1 MKVTL
6 NSGIVIECSVDEYEE
21 LLTRGLISEE
31 VENLIK
37 DTMTLPRKKYAPE
50 PQVECAPLYG
60 CVLKQ
65 EPISL
70 KNNPKLENDINFSIN
85 EQKVKEEKATD
96 YSKENSAKVSN
107 FLESQ
112 SFTMKC
118 SEPENKEKENEYNQN
133 IPKIDKVY
141 VEIKLEKEVAK
152 DREHLKEIIKK
163 NIDKYGNNCDLTL
176 VDVSNVT
183 DMDYLF
189 EGSDFNGDISN
200 WDVSHVT
207 NMNGMFSKSK
217 FNGNISK
224 WDVSNVKYMNFM
236 FADSEFEGD
245 ISKWNIRT
253 NTKTIDIFKCCPIPL
268 SHRPKPFNTIKY
280 YNGDIID

>member
-6 NSGIVIECSVDEYEE
+6 NSSIIIECSVDEYEE
-21 LLTRGLISEE
+21 LLTRGLLLEE

-37 DTMTLPRKKYAPE
+37 DTVTLPKKNYE

-70 KNNPKLENDINFSIN
+70 KNTPKLENDINFSIN

-96 YSKENSAKVSN
+96 YSKENSAKVSS

-112 SFTMKC
+112 SFTMEC

-133 IPKIDKVY
+133 IPKINKLY

-163 NIDKYGNNCDLTL
+163 NIDKYGNNCNLTL

-183 DMDYLF
+183 DMNFLF

-207 NMNGMFSKSK
+207 NMHGMFYKSK

-224 WDVSNVKYMNFM
+224 WDVSNVKDMDFM
-236 FADSEFEGD
+236 FAESEFEGD
-245 ISKWNIRT
+245 ISNWNVSKDA
-253 NTKTIDIFKCCPIPL
+253 KTIAIFRNCPISL
-268 SHRPKPFNTIKY
+268 SNRPKPFNTIKY
-280 YNGDIID
+280 YNSDIID